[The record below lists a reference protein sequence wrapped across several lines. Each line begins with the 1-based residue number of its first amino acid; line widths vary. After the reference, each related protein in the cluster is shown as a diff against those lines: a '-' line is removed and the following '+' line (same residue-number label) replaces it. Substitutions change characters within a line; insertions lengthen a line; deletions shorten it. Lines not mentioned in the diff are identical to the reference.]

1 MKVCVP
7 LAAAALLMS
16 SAAAFAAGPAPATQP
31 AAAPMSGVTKPATAA
46 KPVKSHVAAVHH
58 RAKPMVAE
66 ADATTALNLLEAQGY
81 YDFTNFQR
89 TGQNYTA
96 TVTQN
101 GKTFQVTVDPRTRQI
116 THG

>member
-1 MKVCVP
+1 MNVFVSV
-7 LAAAALLMS
+7 AAATLLIS
-16 SAAAFAAGPAPATQP
+16 SAAFAAGLAPAATPLSNSAQP
-31 AAAPMSGVTKPATAA
+31 A
-46 KPVKSHVAAVHH
+46 KSHVAAAHR

-81 YDFTNFQR
+81 HGFTDFQR
-89 TGQNYTA
+89 AGQNFTA

-116 THG
+116 TRG